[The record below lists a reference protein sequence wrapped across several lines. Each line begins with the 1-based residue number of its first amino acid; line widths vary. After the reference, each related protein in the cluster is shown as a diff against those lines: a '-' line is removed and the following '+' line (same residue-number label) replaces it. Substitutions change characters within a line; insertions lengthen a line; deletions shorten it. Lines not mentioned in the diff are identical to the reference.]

1 MASIAQI
8 ENGLTISV
16 GIQPG
21 TVVGQNIKACIVI
34 YFNSCRIRS
43 GIQNKSRDKNCLEA
57 S

>member
-43 GIQNKSRDKNCLEA
+43 GIQNKSHDKNCLEA